1 MVDREIGRFRK
12 DDKTEIVVQV
22 KEYKGKVGLD
32 IREYITSERYTG
44 WSKSGVRI
52 PDTEVRKLAKL
63 VNSACAAIDPESGS
77 SEADLMRS

>member
-1 MVDREIGRFRK
+1 MVDREIGRIRK

-52 PDTEVRKLAKL
+52 PDSEVGKMADL
-63 VNSACAAIDPESGS
+63 VRSAHAAIDPDSES